1 MKHLRWLLGWGILT
15 ALVVGSARSVAWD
28 RVLDAAASAHP
39 GWLALAVVANG
50 AILILA
56 TAQWLLFLPVGTRV
70 PPGRMFSI
78 LALTTSVSNGGP
90 FLAGHATG
98 IHLLA
103 TRGGLGHAGG
113 VSLTVLDQVAEGLAK
128 WSIVALAAALVP
140 GFEYRAVGL
149 TIVLG
154 APALAVGVAVL
165 QGRRHSL
172 DRWASRASG
181 VWAKGLGFT
190 ASTVHRL
197 EAIRSPG
204 RFGAGVAL
212 AILQKGA
219 EALGIAAVAA
229 ALGVPLPV
237 WVVVAVLVAVN
248 LSTLMSV
255 TPANLGIYEGAA
267 VLVLRA
273 AGVETNTALVLALVA
288 HAAYLLPLA
297 GTGWIL
303 ESVRL
308 ARGMGRTGAP
318 PSGKPLDR
326 A

>member
-1 MKHLRWLLGWGILT
+1 MRHLRWLLGWGVLT
-15 ALVVGSARSVAWD
+15 ALVVVSARTVAWGP
-28 RVLDAAASAHP
+28 VVDAAASAHP
-39 GWLALAVVANG
+39 GWLALAVAANG
-50 AILILA
+50 AILVLA
-56 TAQWLLFLPVGTRV
+56 TAQWLLFLPGGTRV
-70 PPGRMFSI
+70 PPWTMFGI
-78 LALTTSVSNGGP
+78 LAVTSSVSNGGP

-154 APALAVGVAVL
+154 APALAVGVGVL
-165 QGRRHSL
+165 QSRRHSL

-181 VWAKGLGFT
+181 VWARALGFA
-190 ASTVHRL
+190 ASAVHRL
-197 EAIRSPG
+197 EAIRSPA

-219 EALGIAAVAA
+219 EALAIAAVAA

-237 WVVVAVLVAVN
+237 WLLVAVLVAVN
-248 LSTLMSV
+248 LSTLLSV

-273 AGVETNTALVLALVA
+273 AGVEMNAALVLALVA

-297 GTGWIL
+297 GTGWLL

-308 ARGMGRTGAP
+308 ARGIHRAHPPAGGPLGRG
-318 PSGKPLDR
+318 
-326 A
+326 